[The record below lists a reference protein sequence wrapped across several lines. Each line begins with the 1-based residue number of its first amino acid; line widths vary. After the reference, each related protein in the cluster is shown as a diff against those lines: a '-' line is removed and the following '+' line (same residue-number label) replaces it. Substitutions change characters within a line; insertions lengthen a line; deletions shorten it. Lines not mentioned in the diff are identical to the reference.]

1 MAQKGTLFLDEIGE
15 LSLPTQ
21 AKLLRVLEEREIMKV
36 GSGELIRV
44 DVRIIA
50 ATNRDLNALVDCG
63 TFRLDLYYRLNTLII
78 NVPPLRSRR
87 SDIPL
92 LIQEFLLHEGKE
104 KMEMEPA
111 VRAFLMDYPWK
122 GNIRELRN
130 CVEYM
135 ANLSDGPI
143 TADHLP
149 DYIRETYESSRS
161 SQALLHKRVG
171 ELTQYDR
178 EAITNILILLK
189 RKPAGSA
196 RTPPG
201 AFRRGALHDRIPPA
215 GAFELFESER
225 LRGLRPRKGRLLP
238 VQIRRAAPLPAAAE
252 VIDKTAASHVDVGG
266 RRFIVTAVPAWR

>member
-1 MAQKGTLFLDEIGE
+1 
-15 LSLPTQ
+15 
-21 AKLLRVLEEREIMKV
+21 MKV

-189 RKPAGSA
+189 RKPAG
-196 RTPPG
+196 
-201 AFRRGALHDRIPPA
+201 RRGLLRALSEE
-215 GAFELFESER
+215 ELYMTEYR
-225 LRGLRPRKGRLLP
+225 LRELLNYLSQNGYVVVGRGRAGCSLSRSGEQLLSLLRQK
-238 VQIRRAAPLPAAAE
+238 
-252 VIDKTAASHVDVGG
+252 S
-266 RRFIVTAVPAWR
+266 